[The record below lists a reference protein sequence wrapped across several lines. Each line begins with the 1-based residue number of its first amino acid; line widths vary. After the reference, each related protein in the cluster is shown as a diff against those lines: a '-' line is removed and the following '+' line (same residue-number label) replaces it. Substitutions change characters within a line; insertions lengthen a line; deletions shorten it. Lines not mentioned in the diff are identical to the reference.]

1 MEEEQVRF
9 FNTNED
15 TEQESTFKER
25 ACFTDFS
32 LSFFFFKQE
41 EADEDRVRG
50 DTLAIVDAESE
61 GCD

>member
-1 MEEEQVRF
+1 MQWRKSRYVYEH
-9 FNTNED
+9 
-15 TEQESTFKER
+15 TEQESTFKGP

-32 LSFFFFKQE
+32 LFFFFKQE
-41 EADEDRVRG
+41 EADEDRVRR